1 MIPDRNSFLCQK
13 YAMKILLIED
23 NAELMQNILLYL
35 STEGIRCETAQSLY
49 EAEDKLLGYAYDCIL
64 LDLMLPDGSGLHIFE
79 VIKNLT
85 PRPNVLIISAKD
97 SLDDKLRGLDL
108 GADDY
113 LPKPFHLAELL
124 ARLKAIYRRSKLGGK
139 DELHFNEITI
149 EHQNLQV
156 SVHEKS
162 LELTKKEF
170 DLLVF
175 FITNKNRVLGKQ
187 VIAQH
192 LWGDYT
198 DDLANFD
205 FVYQHIKNLRKKI
218 CAAGGRDYLTTVYG
232 IGYKFDENAS

>member
-1 MIPDRNSFLCQK
+1 
-13 YAMKILLIED
+13 MKILLIED

-35 STEGIRCETAQSLY
+35 SNEGIRCETANSLY

-64 LDLMLPDGSGLHIFE
+64 LDLMLPDGNGLAIFE
-79 VIKNLT
+79 VIKNLN

-124 ARLKAIYRRSKLGGK
+124 ARVKAIYRRSKLGGK

-149 EHQNLQV
+149 DHQNLTV
-156 SVHEKS
+156 TIHDKPI
-162 LELTKKEF
+162 ELTKKEF

-218 CAAGGRDYLTTVYG
+218 CAAGGRDYLSTVYG
-232 IGYKFDENAS
+232 IGYKFDENAL